1 MIRNVNEIFEWTIEK
16 VSQLRLR
23 PGGGIDDTR
32 LDTKNMNLGGLVS
45 LLKNNDIIMAIGVVI
60 IVVMMIIP
68 LPPMLLDILLTLNI
82 SLSIIIL
89 LVCLFVKEPLEY
101 SSFPIIL
108 LIATIFRLGLNISS
122 TRLILLYGS
131 AGEVIHSFGQF
142 VVGGNYIVGFIIFI
156 LLVVINF
163 MVITGGA
170 TRVAEVS
177 ARFTLDSMPGKQL
190 SIDADL
196 NSGLINEE
204 QAKARRRKLER
215 EADFYGTMDGA
226 SKFVKGDAT
235 AGIIITVVNIFAGIV
250 IGVWQLKMDIMS
262 SLSTYTILTV
272 GDGLVS
278 QLPALLI
285 SFSTGL
291 IVSRASGQEESL
303 SDDIK
308 KEMFS
313 NPIVLSIVSV
323 LLILMG
329 LVPGMP
335 TVPFIIVA
343 IGLGWMA
350 FKKNKLDEEKKVEAE
365 KEQKEEKIN
374 EGKVSKKKKKAT
386 RESVMELLNVETI
399 EMEIGY
405 RLVPLLDVEQ
415 GGDLLE
421 RIAQI
426 RRQTALDLGIV
437 LPSIRVRDNLQL
449 SPNSYQ
455 IKLKGVPIEVG
466 EVYPDRTLAMNSG
479 GSDNDLSVNGI
490 SAIEPAFG
498 LPAIWVEE
506 ADREMVETYGYT
518 VVSPSAVISTHLTE
532 VIKKNAAEIV
542 SRADVQQLIENLKKE
557 VSEEYVSDL
566 MKDINAAEVQQILYN
581 LLKERVSV
589 RDLKTI
595 LEVISLQS
603 RVSKNAD
610 YLTEQVRQALARS
623 ICKQNLADTG
633 ELLAVTLAPD
643 VENTIAQGVSPD
655 GTSLTLDPEFTRKLL
670 DTLNYELEKAITSS
684 GSQPVLL
691 CSSPIRL
698 PFRRLIERTYPQIA
712 VMSYNEISNNVKAK
726 SIGVVRIMQSKV

>member
-1 MIRNVNEIFEWTIEK
+1 
-16 VSQLRLR
+16 
-23 PGGGIDDTR
+23 
-32 LDTKNMNLGGLVS
+32 MNKIIS
-45 LLKNNDIIMAIGVVI
+45 LLKNNDMIMAVGLVI
-60 IVVMMIIP
+60 IIAMMIIP

-82 SLSIIIL
+82 SLSVIIL
-89 LVCLFVKEPLEY
+89 LVCLFIKEPLEY

-108 LIATIFRLGLNISS
+108 LIATIFRLGLNVSS
-122 TRLILLYGS
+122 TRLILLEGA
-131 AGEVIHSFGQF
+131 AGEVINSFGQF
-142 VVGGNYIVGFIIFI
+142 VVGGNYVVGFIIFVI
-156 LLVVINF
+156 LVIINF

-196 NSGLINEE
+196 NAGLINEE

-235 AGIIITVVNIFAGIV
+235 AGIIITVINIFGGFI
-250 IGVWQLKMDIMS
+250 IGMWQLKMDLLTA
-262 SLSTYTILTV
+262 LSTYTILTV

-291 IVSRASGQEESL
+291 IVSRASGQDNSL
-303 SDDIK
+303 SADIIN
-308 KEMFS
+308 EMFT
-313 NPIVLSIVSV
+313 NPMVLGIVSGLLLV
-323 LLILMG
+323 LG

-335 TVPFIIVA
+335 TVPFTIVA
-343 IGLGWMA
+343 MVIGWLA
-350 FKKNKLDEEKKVEAE
+350 YNKKKEADKKAEIAQKAEAE
-365 KEQKEEKIN
+365 SKNLEN
-374 EGKVSKKKKKAT
+374 RVGKKKKKAS

-405 RLVPLLDVEQ
+405 RLVPLLDAEQ

-449 SPNSYQ
+449 PPNTYQ
-455 IKLKGVPIEVG
+455 IKLKGVPIENG
-466 EVYPDRTLAMNSG
+466 EVYPERSLAMNAAG
-479 GSDNDLSVNGI
+479 TDNDLGINGI

-498 LPAIWVEE
+498 LPALWIEE
-506 ADREMVETYGYT
+506 KDKEIAETYGYT

-532 VIKKNAAEIV
+532 VIKKNASEILTR
-542 SRADVQQLIENLKKE
+542 SDVQQLLENLKKE
-557 VSEEYVSDL
+557 VSEDYVNDL
-566 MKDINAAEVQQILYN
+566 LKDTSVGEIQQVMQN

-595 LEVISLQS
+595 LEVTSVQS
-603 RVSKNAD
+603 KVSRNTD
-610 YLTEQVRQALARS
+610 YLTEQVRSALARG
-623 ICKQNLADTG
+623 ICKQNLSDTG
-633 ELLAVTLAPD
+633 ELLAVTLSPD
-643 VENTIAQGVSPD
+643 AENVIAQGLSPD
-655 GTSLTLDPEFTRKLL
+655 GNSLTLDPDFTRRLL
-670 DTLNYELEKAITSS
+670 DSLNYELEKAITST
-684 GSQPVLL
+684 GAQPVIL

-726 SIGVVRIMQSKV
+726 SVGVVKAAPAKV

>member
-1 MIRNVNEIFEWTIEK
+1 
-16 VSQLRLR
+16 
-23 PGGGIDDTR
+23 
-32 LDTKNMNLGGLVS
+32 MNLGALAS
-45 LLKNNDIIMAIGVVI
+45 LLKNNDIIMAIGIVI
-60 IVVMMIIP
+60 IVAMMIIP

-82 SLSIIIL
+82 SLSVIIL

-108 LIATIFRLGLNISS
+108 LVATIFRLGLNVSS
-122 TRLILLYGS
+122 TRLILLHGS
-131 AGEVIHSFGQF
+131 AGEVINAFGQF

-196 NSGLINEE
+196 NSGLINED

-250 IGVWQLKMDIMS
+250 IGLWQMKMDIMTA
-262 SLSTYTILTV
+262 LNTFTILTV

-285 SFSTGL
+285 SFATGL

-313 NPIVLSIVSV
+313 NYIVLGIVSF
-323 LLILMG
+323 LLFFLGM
-329 LVPGMP
+329 VPGMP
-335 TVPFIIVA
+335 TIPFIMVSA
-343 IGLGWMA
+343 TLGWLA
-350 FKKNKLDEEKKVEAE
+350 YNKSKDAKAK
-365 KEQKEEKIN
+365 KEEAAKAQA
-374 EGKVSKKKKKAT
+374 EQSGEAGGTPGAPGQSKTGKKKKKAS

-449 SPNSYQ
+449 PPNNYQ
-455 IKLKGVPIEVG
+455 IKLKGVAIESG
-466 EVYPDRTLAMNSG
+466 EVYPDRSLAMNAG
-479 GSDNDLSVNGI
+479 GSDNDLGINGI

-506 ADREMVETYGYT
+506 KDKEIAENYGYT

-542 SRADVQQLIENLKKE
+542 SRADIQQLIDNLKKE
-557 VSEEYVSDL
+557 VSEEYVADL
-566 MKDINAAEVQQILYN
+566 MKDLSVAEVQQIVYN

-589 RDLKTI
+589 RYLKTI
-595 LEVISLQS
+595 LEVLSLQS

-610 YLTEQVRQALARS
+610 YLTEQVRQALSRS

-633 ELLAVTLAPD
+633 ELLAVTLDPD

-655 GTSLTLDPEFTRKLL
+655 GSSLTLNPEFTRKLL
-670 DTLNYELEKAITSS
+670 DNLNYELERAISSS
-684 GSQPVLL
+684 GNQPVLL

-726 SIGVVRIMQSKV
+726 SIGVIRVAPVSV

>member
-1 MIRNVNEIFEWTIEK
+1 MGKSIQKQT
-16 VSQLRLR
+16 
-23 PGGGIDDTR
+23 
-32 LDTKNMNLGGLVS
+32 MNLGGLAS
-45 LLKNNDIIMAIGVVI
+45 LLKNNDILMAIGIVI

-68 LPPMLLDILLTLNI
+68 LPPMALDILLTLNI
-82 SLSIIIL
+82 SLSVIIL

-108 LIATIFRLGLNISS
+108 LVATIFRLGLNISS
-122 TRLILLYGS
+122 TRLILLNGS

-250 IGVWQLKMDIMS
+250 IGLWQLKMDIMTA
-262 SLSTYTILTV
+262 LSTFTILTV

-303 SDDIK
+303 SDDIR

-313 NPIVLSIVSV
+313 NPMVLGIVSV
-323 LLILMG
+323 LLFLLGM
-329 LVPGMP
+329 VPGMP
-335 TVPFIIVA
+335 TIPFLLVA
-343 IGLGWMA
+343 ASLGWMA
-350 FKKNKLDEEKKVEAE
+350 FKKDKADKVQKVEEAKAAE
-365 KEQKEEKIN
+365 EAKKEEAGL
-374 EGKVSKKKKKAT
+374 GKVAKKKKKAT

-449 SPNSYQ
+449 PPNTYQ
-455 IKLKGVPIEVG
+455 IKLKGVPIESG
-466 EVYPDRTLAMNSG
+466 EVYPDRSLAMNAG
-479 GSDNDLSVNGI
+479 GSDNDLGINGI

-506 ADREMVETYGYT
+506 KDKEIAETYGYT

-532 VIKKNAAEIV
+532 VIKKNSAEIV
-542 SRADVQQLIENLKKE
+542 SRADIQQLIDNLKKE

-566 MKDINAAEVQQILYN
+566 MKDLTVAEVQQIVYN

-595 LEVISLQS
+595 LEVLSLQS

-610 YLTEQVRQALARS
+610 YLTEQVRQALSRS

-633 ELLAVTLAPD
+633 ELLAVTLAPE

-655 GTSLTLDPEFTRKLL
+655 GSSLTLDPEFTRKLL
-670 DTLNYELEKAITSS
+670 DNLNYELERAISSS
-684 GSQPVLL
+684 GNQPVLL

-726 SIGVVRIMQSKV
+726 SIGVIRVAAANV

>member
-1 MIRNVNEIFEWTIEK
+1 
-16 VSQLRLR
+16 
-23 PGGGIDDTR
+23 
-32 LDTKNMNLGGLVS
+32 MNLGKLAS
-45 LLKNNDIIMAIGVVI
+45 LLKNNDIIMAIGLVI
-60 IVVMMIIP
+60 IVAMMIIP
-68 LPPMLLDILLTLNI
+68 LPPMILDILLTLNI
-82 SLSIIIL
+82 SLSVIIL
-89 LVCLFVKEPLEY
+89 LVCLFIKEPLEY

-108 LIATIFRLGLNISS
+108 LVATIFRLGLNISS
-122 TRLILLYGS
+122 TRLILLNGS
-131 AGEVIHSFGQF
+131 AGEVINSFGQF

-196 NSGLINEE
+196 NSGLINED

-250 IGVWQLKMDIMS
+250 IGVWQLKMDIMAA
-262 SLSTYTILTV
+262 LSTFTILTV

-308 KEMFS
+308 NEMFS
-313 NPIVLSIVSV
+313 NYIVLGIVSV
-323 LLILMG
+323 LLFLLG

-335 TVPFIIVA
+335 TVPFILVA
-343 IGLGWMA
+343 LSLGWMA
-350 FKKNKLDEEKKVEAE
+350 VKKSKDAE
-365 KEQKEEKIN
+365 LKKEEAKAQ
-374 EGKVSKKKKKAT
+374 EEAQAQGGATGAQGGALGKVGKKKKAT
-386 RESVMELLNVETI
+386 RESVLELLNVETI

-449 SPNSYQ
+449 PPNNYQ
-455 IKLKGVPIEVG
+455 IKLKGVAIEAG
-466 EVYPDRTLAMNSG
+466 EVYPDRSLAMNAG
-479 GSDNDLSVNGI
+479 GSSNELGINGI

-506 ADREMVETYGYT
+506 KDKEVAENYGYT

-532 VIKKNAAEIV
+532 VIKKNSSEII
-542 SRADVQQLIENLKKE
+542 SRADIQQLIENLKKE
-557 VSEEYVSDL
+557 VSEEYVTDL
-566 MKDINAAEVQQILYN
+566 MKDLTVAEVQLIIQN

-595 LEVISLQS
+595 LEVLSLQS

-610 YLTEQVRQALARS
+610 YLTEQVRQALSRS

-633 ELLAVTLAPD
+633 ELLAVTLDPD

-655 GTSLTLDPEFTRKLL
+655 GSSLTLDPEFTRKLL
-670 DTLNYELEKAITSS
+670 DNLNYELEKAISSS
-684 GSQPVLL
+684 GNQPILL

-726 SIGVVRIMQSKV
+726 SIGVVRVGPTRV

>member
-1 MIRNVNEIFEWTIEK
+1 MGKSIQKQT
-16 VSQLRLR
+16 
-23 PGGGIDDTR
+23 
-32 LDTKNMNLGGLVS
+32 MNLGGLAS
-45 LLKNNDIIMAIGVVI
+45 LLKNNDILMAIGIVI

-68 LPPMLLDILLTLNI
+68 LPPMALDILLTLNI
-82 SLSIIIL
+82 SLSVIIL

-108 LIATIFRLGLNISS
+108 LVATIFRLGLNISS
-122 TRLILLYGS
+122 TRLILLNGS

-177 ARFTLDSMPGKQL
+177 ARVTLDSMPGKQL

-250 IGVWQLKMDIMS
+250 IGLWQLKMDIMTA
-262 SLSTYTILTV
+262 LSTFTILTV

-313 NPIVLSIVSV
+313 NPMVLGIVSV
-323 LLILMG
+323 LLFLLGM
-329 LVPGMP
+329 VPGMP
-335 TVPFIIVA
+335 TIPFLLVA
-343 IGLGWMA
+343 ASLGWMA
-350 FKKNKLDEEKKVEAE
+350 FKKDKADKVQKVEEAKAAE
-365 KEQKEEKIN
+365 EAKKEEAGL
-374 EGKVSKKKKKAT
+374 GKVAKKKKKAT

-449 SPNSYQ
+449 PPNTYQ
-455 IKLKGVPIEVG
+455 IKLKGVPIESG
-466 EVYPDRTLAMNSG
+466 EVYPDRSLAMNAG
-479 GSDNDLSVNGI
+479 GSDNDLGINGI

-506 ADREMVETYGYT
+506 KDKEIAETYGYT

-532 VIKKNAAEIV
+532 VIKKNSAEIV
-542 SRADVQQLIENLKKE
+542 SRADIQQLIDNLKKE

-566 MKDINAAEVQQILYN
+566 MKDLTVAEVQQIVYN

-595 LEVISLQS
+595 LEVLSLQS

-610 YLTEQVRQALARS
+610 YLTEQVRQALSRS

-633 ELLAVTLAPD
+633 ELLAVTLAPE

-655 GTSLTLDPEFTRKLL
+655 GSSLTLDPEFTRKLL
-670 DTLNYELEKAITSS
+670 DNLNYELERAISSS
-684 GSQPVLL
+684 GNQPVLL

-726 SIGVVRIMQSKV
+726 SIGVIRVAAANV

>member
-1 MIRNVNEIFEWTIEK
+1 
-16 VSQLRLR
+16 
-23 PGGGIDDTR
+23 
-32 LDTKNMNLGGLVS
+32 MNLGALAS
-45 LLKNNDIIMAIGVVI
+45 LLKNNDILMAIGIVI
-60 IVVMMIIP
+60 IVAMMIIP

-82 SLSIIIL
+82 SLSVIIL
-89 LVCLFVKEPLEY
+89 LVCLFIKEPLEY

-108 LIATIFRLGLNISS
+108 LVATIFRLGLNVSS
-122 TRLILLYGS
+122 TRLILLYGA
-131 AGEVIHSFGQF
+131 AGEVINSFGQF

-196 NSGLINEE
+196 NSGLINED

-250 IGVWQLKMDIMS
+250 IGMWQMKMDIMTA
-262 SLSTYTILTV
+262 LNTFTILTV

-285 SFSTGL
+285 SFATGL

-313 NPIVLSIVSV
+313 NPIVLAIVSV
-323 LLILMG
+323 LLFLLGM
-329 LVPGMP
+329 VPGMP
-335 TVPFIIVA
+335 TLPFIIVSLA
-343 IGLGWMA
+343 IGWLA
-350 FKKNKLDEEKKVEAE
+350 YSKNKVEKVK
-365 KEQKEEKIN
+365 KEEEVKAAQ
-374 EGKVSKKKKKAT
+374 EAQKQESGLGKVAKKKKKAT

-449 SPNSYQ
+449 PPNSYQ
-455 IKLKGVPIEVG
+455 IKLKGVAIESG
-466 EVYPDRTLAMNSG
+466 EVYPDRSLAMNAG
-479 GSDNDLSVNGI
+479 GSDNDLGINGI

-506 ADREMVETYGYT
+506 KDKEIAENYGYT

-532 VIKKNAAEIV
+532 VIKKNAAEII
-542 SRADVQQLIENLKKE
+542 SRADIQQLIDNLKKE
-557 VSEEYVSDL
+557 VSEEYVADL
-566 MKDINAAEVQQILYN
+566 MKDLSVAEVQQIIYN
-581 LLKERVSV
+581 LLRERVSV

-610 YLTEQVRQALARS
+610 YLTEQVRQALSRS

-633 ELLAVTLAPD
+633 ELLAVTLAPE

-655 GTSLTLDPEFTRKLL
+655 GSSLTLDPEFTRQLL
-670 DTLNYELEKAITSS
+670 DNLNYELEKAISSS
-684 GSQPVLL
+684 GNQPVLL

-726 SIGVVRIMQSKV
+726 SIGVVKVAAARV